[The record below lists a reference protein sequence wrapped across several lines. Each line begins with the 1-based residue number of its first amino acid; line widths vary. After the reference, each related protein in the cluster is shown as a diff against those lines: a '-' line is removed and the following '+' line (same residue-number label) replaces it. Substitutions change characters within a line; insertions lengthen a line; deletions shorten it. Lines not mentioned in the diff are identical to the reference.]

1 MSFNLHS
8 KLGGSARQ
16 IHTENVYFS
25 QTKKSTILLI
35 DFHIGSIIN
44 VGVVKNCFNIFFVK
58 IMHLS

>member
-35 DFHIGSIIN
+35 DFHGSIIN
-44 VGVVKNCFNIFFVK
+44 VGVVK
-58 IMHLS
+58 